1 MNWEEHLASHLPIT
15 ADAPHTAPNRVLA
28 VGNVMMG
35 DDGAG
40 PLLAERLQHSPLPG
54 WAAIDGGAIPE
65 NAVHHL
71 RAEPPQRLLVVD
83 ATDMGLEP
91 GAIRI
96 IDPQRIAEDMLMNTH
111 SLPLTFM
118 INALQEF
125 IPEVIFIGIQPAV
138 VAFYYPVS
146 RAVTQAVEQ
155 IYQQL
160 PNWQGDGGFARL

>member
-1 MNWEEHLASHLPIT
+1 MDWEAQFASQDSVA
-15 ADAPHTAPNRVLA
+15 ADAPRSAPNMVLA

-40 PLLAERLQHSPLPG
+40 PLLAERLQRSPLQG
-54 WAAIDGGAIPE
+54 WAVIDGGAIPE

-71 RAEPPQRLLVVD
+71 RAAPPQRLLVVD

-111 SLPLTFM
+111 SMPLTFM
-118 INALQEF
+118 IDALQAF
-125 IPEVIFIGIQPAV
+125 IPEVIFVGIQPAL
-138 VAFYYPVS
+138 VAFYCPIN

-160 PNWQGDGGFARL
+160 PDWQRDGGFARL